1 MANKSIVCPTAELV
15 YRAWEKEGRSEQ
27 SRTYLGMSII
37 GHECEMFL
45 WLYFRGA
52 FKEDFD
58 GRMYRLFDRGQR
70 EETVFCDDLR
80 RIGCEVRDR
89 DENTGAQ
96 FEVKNLGGHFSGH
109 LDAIARGFA
118 EAPKQWFVCEFK
130 THSSS
135 SFKDLVKNGVKKSKP
150 KHYAQ
155 MQSYM
160 RETGLRK
167 AFYFA
172 VNKDTDDLWCEVV
185 DYDEAFANALV
196 DKARR
201 VMTTYAPDRCASRP
215 DDYRCKSCPASE
227 VCWKSHDTLVHQDL
241 PLTCR
246 TCCHSTPDL
255 EHEGAC
261 WKCAL
266 GHSCGARTCACKD
279 FLLLPNFIKGE
290 AVDGSQSHIVMRLE
304 DGFEFTSGAGGF
316 SPKELAAMTD
326 ETVRGAK
333 MLTDEMPGAKVV
345 GSNVLSFKWA
355 SRKVDILFRGSS
367 DAVREWCAENPHHA
381 DWSKPGRTW
390 TDGSVDNFEYYD
402 ILLVSIDRKTDTAT
416 VVSEQPPF

>member
-1 MANKSIVCPTAELV
+1 MANKSFTCPTAELV
-15 YRAWEKEGRSEQ
+15 YRAWEKQGRAEE

-70 EETVFCDDLR
+70 EEAVFCDDLR
-80 RIGCEVRDR
+80 RIGCEVKDR
-89 DENTGAQ
+89 DDKTGAQ

-130 THSSS
+130 THSDS
-135 SFKDLVKNGVKKSKP
+135 SFRDLIKNGVKKSKP

-172 VNKDTDDLWCEVV
+172 VDKDNDDLWCEVV
-185 DYDEAFANALV
+185 NYDEAFANSLV
-196 DKARR
+196 EKARR
-201 VMTTYAPDRCASRP
+201 VMTTYQPERCANRV
-215 DDYRCKSCPASE
+215 DDYRCKTCPARE
-227 VCWKSHDTLVHQDL
+227 VCWQSYTTLVYPDV

-255 EHEGAC
+255 EHDGAC
-261 WKCAL
+261 WTCAL
-266 GHSCGARTCACKD
+266 GHSCGARTAACDD
-279 FLLLPNFIKGE
+279 FLLLPNLIKGDP
-290 AVDGSQSHIVMRLE
+290 VDGSQSHIVMRLK
-304 DGFEFTSGAGGF
+304 DGFEFTSGKGGF
-316 SPKELAAMTD
+316 SPKELAIMTE

-333 MLTDEMPGAKVV
+333 ALSDAIPGAKVA
-345 GSNVLSFKWA
+345 GSNEFAVKWA
-355 SRKVDILFRGSS
+355 MRKVDVQYNGVA
-367 DAVREWCAENPHHA
+367 DGVREWCAKNRHLA
-381 DWSKPGRTW
+381 DWSKPEHTW
-390 TDGSVDNFEYYD
+390 TDGDVECFEYKD
-402 ILLVSIDRKTDTAT
+402 FVLVSVNKRTGFAS
-416 VVSEQPPF
+416 VVTEQPPF